1 MIFKS
6 FPDWI
11 KDRWQKFKGK
21 IVSIARF
28 LTKFLIDVF
37 NLKDNFVFSLFV
49 VVTLSLGIIF
59 LSEFIVTTI
68 QWNSCQLE
76 QQITQPQSGQKTEQQ
91 TTQPQS
97 EQKADYFISCKD
109 AKDKEFAR
117 DTYLGYLLQKIVYFT
132 TQTSIILMFIIFAYF
147 TGIAY
152 KRYRADSKNTTGL
165 QKDQKEKQRELE
177 EKGISRFLT
186 EVLVA
191 SLSISAIP
199 TGISLMICAFYDIKF
214 IKHMSG
220 VEIYVAFAGISILSI
235 GFLSTLQERVQIS
248 DKGEIN
254 DPADFNPAN
263 SPSEES
269 DLINDLMR
277 KD

>member
-1 MIFKS
+1 MTIKS
-6 FPDWI
+6 FPNWI
-11 KDRWQKFKGK
+11 KDRWRSVKEK
-21 IVSIARF
+21 IMNFSGF
-28 LTKFLIDVF
+28 LMDVF
-37 NLKDNFVFSLFV
+37 NLKDNLVFALFV

-59 LSEFIVTTI
+59 LSEFIVATI
-68 QWNSCQLE
+68 QWNSCQVV
-76 QQITQPQSGQKTEQQ
+76 QQITKPEQKTG
-91 TTQPQS
+91 
-97 EQKADYFISCKD
+97 YFISCKD
-109 AKDKEFAR
+109 DKDKEFTS

-132 TQTSIILMFIIFAYF
+132 TQTSIILMVIIFAYF
-147 TGIAY
+147 TLVAY
-152 KRYRADSKNTTGL
+152 KRYRVDSKNITGS
-165 QKDQKEKQRELE
+165 QKAQKEKQRELE

-214 IKHMSG
+214 IRHMSG

-248 DKGEIN
+248 DGDEIMGPE
-254 DPADFNPAN
+254 DINPAN
-263 SPSEES
+263 SPSNNTS
-269 DLINDLMR
+269 GSALINDLMR